1 MTPRDD
7 VERRASALAER
18 FDFRSIAPGEA
29 EEAARVE
36 AVCFPPNEACSRE
49 RMLARTATAP
59 ETFLVA
65 IERATGRMAGFVDGI
80 ATDETVL
87 RDEFFTD
94 ASLHRPDGRAVMILG
109 VDVLPE
115 FRRQGLAREML
126 RRYSLREAQRG
137 RRMLVLTC
145 LDDKVGMYERM
156 GFRDRGES
164 ASAWGGERW
173 HEMDMPLN
181 GPTD

>member
-1 MTPRDD
+1 
-7 VERRASALAER
+7 
-18 FDFRSIAPGEA
+18 
-29 EEAARVE
+29 
-36 AVCFPPNEACSRE
+36 
-49 RMLARTATAP
+49 
-59 ETFLVA
+59 
-65 IERATGRMAGFVDGI
+65 MAGFVDGI

-181 GPTD
+181 DAYA